1 LSDVTLTSP
10 IADGNVLGYNANA
23 GEWENITP
31 PTGYDMVDNALYI
44 SQLTA
49 KSADDTDDDVAS
61 GYAIANWSNAD
72 IMTLVATMRAGD
84 DSVGVWNDAWE
95 TDGIRTGWIWHK
107 DLYHILQ
114 DNNVEIEILFDI
126 KESEVVNLYAYRVD
140 DEVVN
145 NGVNGG
151 AIAIKLNG
159 TIQAAHLDVAV
170 NLKRQ
175 RTNKIQAETL

>member
-1 LSDVTLTSP
+1 M
-10 IADGNVLGYNANA
+10 I
-23 GEWENITP
+23 
-31 PTGYDMVDNALYI
+31 DNSTYI
-44 SQLTA
+44 SSLTA
-49 KSADDTDDDVAS
+49 KAADDTDDDVAS
-61 GYAIANWSNAD
+61 GYAVSNWSNTD
-72 IMTLVATMRAGD
+72 IMTIVATMSAGD

-151 AIAIKLNG
+151 AIAIKTNG
-159 TIQAAHLDVAV
+159 AVKAAHLDVAV

-175 RTNKIQAETL
+175 RTNKVNATIL